1 MLADTETEL
10 RKSLDHY
17 KALTEQLQQ
26 ALVSRVA
33 IEQAKGVLAERYQ
46 VDVDEAFILLRTYCR
61 SNNLK
66 LTEAACALI
75 RRESHR
81 AAS

>member
-1 MLADTETEL
+1 MLADLDTDL

-17 KALTEQLQQ
+17 KALSAQLQQ
-26 ALVSRVA
+26 ALLSRVA

-46 VDVDEAFILLRTYCR
+46 VDVDEAFVLLRTYCR

-66 LTEAACALI
+66 LAEAARALTE
-75 RRESHR
+75 RESRR
-81 AAS
+81 AS